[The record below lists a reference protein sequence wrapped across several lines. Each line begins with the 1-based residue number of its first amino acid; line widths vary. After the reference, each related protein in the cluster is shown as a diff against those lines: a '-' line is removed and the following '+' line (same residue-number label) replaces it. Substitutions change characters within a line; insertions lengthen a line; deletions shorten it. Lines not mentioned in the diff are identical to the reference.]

1 KDEKIVALTPAMP
14 VGSKL
19 TKFQNELPDRFFD
32 VGIAEQHAVTMSAG
46 LAAAG
51 MKPYLAI
58 YSTFLQRG
66 YDQVLHDVDRPNLN
80 VFFGIDR
87 SGLVGA
93 DGETHHGIFDVS
105 FLMPLPNMTIMM
117 PRDEIEAK
125 LMIDFALNYDGP
137 IALRYPRGN
146 VKGLEITERQPIVK
160 GRWEIVD
167 ASKEKDAVI
176 ISYGPTLDVAL
187 EAKEILNK
195 VGIQLEVV
203 NARFIKPVDVNL
215 LNEYGQ
221 LNTPLLVVEEVIET
235 GGLGQYI
242 QSHMLESNFS
252 NNVKTITIPD
262 VYIEQGSVDKL
273 LIEAGITVENVV
285 TTIQNMVENND

>member
-1 KDEKIVALTPAMP
+1 
-14 VGSKL
+14 
-19 TKFQNELPDRFFD
+19 
-32 VGIAEQHAVTMSAG
+32 AG

-105 FLMPLPNMTIMM
+105 FLMTLPNMTIMM

-137 IALRYPRGN
+137 IALSYPRGN
-146 VKGLEITERQPIVK
+146 VKAI
-160 GRWEIVD
+160 
-167 ASKEKDAVI
+167 
-176 ISYGPTLDVAL
+176 GP
-187 EAKEILNK
+187 
-195 VGIQLEVV
+195 
-203 NARFIKPVDVNL
+203 
-215 LNEYGQ
+215 
-221 LNTPLLVVEEVIET
+221 
-235 GGLGQYI
+235 
-242 QSHMLESNFS
+242 S
-252 NNVKTITIPD
+252 
-262 VYIEQGSVDKL
+262 
-273 LIEAGITVENVV
+273 
-285 TTIQNMVENND
+285 